1 MPVSIKNQNTKDLL
15 QFISSSQLDNYSYA
29 VFDLDQTLYDY
40 EACNEHALLSMLKH
54 IEKSFNIDKKKLLD
68 AYLKARKSINQ
79 DLKNTS
85 SMHSRFLYIKKMC
98 KTLSIENST
107 INTLDFYDI
116 YWKSFFEKIKLFDWV
131 IPTFE
136 QLNKKKIVIIIATDF
151 NARLQFLKIKKL
163 KIDNYITE
171 IITSQEVG
179 TEKPSQQFAEKVLNF
194 ATANYSK
201 IFCVG
206 DNPKKDIFLSNYD
219 IKTFII

>member
-1 MPVSIKNQNTKDLL
+1 MHVTIKNQNTKDLL
-15 QFISSSQLDNYSYA
+15 QFISSSQINNFSYA

-40 EACNEHALLSMLKH
+40 EKCDEHGLSSMLNH
-54 IEKSFNIDKKKLLD
+54 IEKNFNIDKKKVLT
-68 AYLKARKSINQ
+68 AYLKARKSVNQ
-79 DLKNTS
+79 DLENTS

-98 KTLSIENST
+98 KTLSIENYT
-107 INTLDFYDI
+107 INTIDFYDI

-131 IPTFE
+131 IPAFE
-136 QLNKKKIVIIIATDF
+136 QLHKKKIVIIIATDF
-151 NARLQFLKIKKL
+151 NTRLQFLKIKKL
-163 KIDNYITE
+163 KIDHYITE

-179 TEKPSQQFAEKVLNF
+179 SEKPSQQFAEKILSF
-194 ATANYSK
+194 ANTNYCK

>member
-1 MPVSIKNQNTKDLL
+1 
-15 QFISSSQLDNYSYA
+15 
-29 VFDLDQTLYDY
+29 
-40 EACNEHALLSMLKH
+40 
-54 IEKSFNIDKKKLLD
+54 
-68 AYLKARKSINQ
+68 
-79 DLKNTS
+79 
-85 SMHSRFLYIKKMC
+85 MC
-98 KTLSIENST
+98 KILSIENST

-131 IPTFE
+131 IPAFE
-136 QLNKKKIVIIIATDF
+136 QLHKKKIIIIIATDF
-151 NARLQFLKIKKL
+151 NARLQFLKIQKL

-179 TEKPSQQFAEKVLNF
+179 VEKPSQQFAEKVLSSTN
-194 ATANYSK
+194 ANCSK

>member
-1 MPVSIKNQNTKDLL
+1 MSIKNQNTKDLL
-15 QFISSSQLDNYSYA
+15 QFINSSQLDNFSYA

-40 EACNEHALLSMLKH
+40 ETCNKYGLSSMLKH
-54 IEKSFNIDKKKLLD
+54 IEISFNIDKTKVLN
-68 AYLKARKSINQ
+68 AYVKARKSINQ
-79 DLKNTS
+79 DLQNTS

-98 KTLSIENST
+98 KILSIENST

-131 IPTFE
+131 IPAFE
-136 QLNKKKIVIIIATDF
+136 QLHKKKIIIIIATDF
-151 NARLQFLKIKKL
+151 NARLQFLKIQKL

-179 TEKPSQQFAEKVLNF
+179 VEKPSQQFAEKVLSSTN
-194 ATANYSK
+194 ANCSK